1 MSEKYKNR
9 PFRLQYFVK
18 DSLYH
23 NLNTSFIISIN
34 DENSFQIK
42 NTAGA
47 LLIQSSFNEV
57 IDDPNLG
64 KLKVIRNID
73 ILDDFNR
80 KEFLDGLLRGFR

>member
-1 MSEKYKNR
+1 MSEKFKNR

-73 ILDDFNR
+73 ILDHFNR